1 MPAYSKTDYG
11 FKWGAIEVI
20 RIASDETNEWVV
32 IGLETPKSKVQVY
45 ATKTGKVRVYINGK
59 EV

>member
-1 MPAYSKTDYG
+1 MPAFERTDYG
-11 FKWGAIEVI
+11 FKWGSVEVV
-20 RIASDETNEWVV
+20 RIASNETNEWVV